1 LQVARAQHQA
11 INVAG
16 CILAGCLHD
25 GNAVLY
31 CAVLHCA
38 VSLLIILINNYY
50 LHCHCRYHTVIVVT
64 VTAVFAVM
72 YTVKQGTVKQGVE
85 IVHSY
90 ATINNATS
98 TAKHDAHGHK
108 QQM

>member
-1 LQVARAQHQA
+1 MLLAASLQAACMMATQYFT
-11 INVAG
+11 
-16 CILAGCLHD
+16 
-25 GNAVLY
+25 VLY
-31 CAVLHCA
+31 CTVLYPY
-38 VSLLIILINNYY
+38 YY